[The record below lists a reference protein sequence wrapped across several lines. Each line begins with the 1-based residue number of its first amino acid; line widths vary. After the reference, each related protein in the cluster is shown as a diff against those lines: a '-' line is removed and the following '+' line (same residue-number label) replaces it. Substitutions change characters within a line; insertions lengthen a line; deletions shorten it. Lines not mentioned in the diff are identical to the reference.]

1 MRVSAGDLPPSSAL
15 FWKHLWVLDLLWM
28 PRPGAGTRE
37 KTAVQQVGPGAL
49 AEARVAQHQPA
60 VGQRPRK
67 RRLQQPNANV
77 TLTLLPQG
85 TGQQARM
92 VPGGKLLEYS
102 SPRWVCC
109 YLQVRYLGFHVS
121 DPRWNQSSTHIH
133 FFY

>member
-1 MRVSAGDLPPSSAL
+1 MLGTFLPHLLCSGNTSGQWTCYGCPGLGLGPERRLLSSRWAL
-15 FWKHLWVLDLLWM
+15 E
-28 PRPGAGTRE
+28 P
-37 KTAVQQVGPGAL
+37 L

-133 FFY
+133 FFLLR